1 MNDSITELENRL
13 ASVETDSEK
22 SQILAD
28 LAWSV
33 KYSDPSRAID
43 LASQALDLAEAS
55 GDSSPFPKAMLA
67 MAMGHLHMS
76 HFEEAEK
83 AGLAGLQHYKDVG
96 SLQGVRHALNVLG
109 SIFIQWG
116 KLGTALDNY
125 LESRKID
132 EELSSSP
139 DPGILSNIGSV
150 YMKLG
155 DSEKALDYFLEVRE
169 ISRDMK
175 GPADLKAAA
184 CINLGE
190 AYRAMEMY
198 DEALVHYLQ
207 GSEICRESDMKSYLA
222 ATEVNIGNIKVE
234 QGDIIEALDHFE
246 EALSI
251 YNQLGDRLGA
261 ADVLLNMGE
270 SNLAMERPKIALSFF
285 DEGLHIYREL
295 DSQQGAAESLL
306 GVAASMA
313 AMDKPKE
320 AIGKLHKAESAAS
333 ELGAKPVLVRI
344 FGELS
349 RAYESLGM
357 TGEALNYGKK
367 EHQLDKELHS
377 ERTESKLLNL
387 RITHQVEKSRKETEI
402 YRLKTEELSRDRDY
416 LEETVLRRTLEL
428 ERLMEEKEITQNVRE
443 QLEMELGRDRRLA
456 SLGEIAG
463 GIAHDF
469 RNILSVIS
477 GNTELVMNSENLSK
491 KSMERMESV
500 LDATISGAS
509 LAGQLMSFG
518 KQLSD
523 ERGPIH
529 LNNMV
534 SCILNMLERTVG
546 NGISIER
553 VLDPA
558 DPLIQGDRLQIENL
572 LVNLVINARD
582 AMEKGGVIQVSVT
595 RTDVG
600 EAGTPEGLFTDNQQ
614 LVRLDVKDQGHGIK
628 KKDLDRIF
636 DPFFTTKQKTGGSG
650 MGLAVVYSIVIQ
662 HNGWIKVDSTSG
674 KGSTFS
680 IFFPEIQQGRT

>member
-1 MNDSITELENRL
+1 MDDSIAELENRL
-13 ASVETDSEK
+13 ASVETDSER
-22 SQILAD
+22 SHILAD

-33 KYSDPSRAID
+33 KYSDPSRAIE
-43 LASQALDLAEAS
+43 LGSQALDLAEAS
-55 GDSSPFPKAMLA
+55 GDSSPFPKATLA

-76 HFEEAEK
+76 NFDEAEK
-83 AGLAGLQHYKDVG
+83 EGLAGLQHYKDEE
-96 SLQGVRHALNVLG
+96 SRPGVRHALNVLG
-109 SIFIQWG
+109 SIYIHWG
-116 KLGTALDNY
+116 KLGAALDSY

-132 EELSSSP
+132 EELSSIP

-155 DSEKALDYFLEVRE
+155 DSEKALNYFLEVRE

-207 GSEICRESDMKSYLA
+207 GSEICRENDMKSYLA
-222 ATEVNIGNIKVE
+222 ATEVNIGNIRIE
-234 QGDIIEALDHFE
+234 QGDVLEALDHFE

-295 DSQQGAAESLL
+295 DSQQGAAESFL

-313 AMDKPKE
+313 AMDKPRE
-320 AIGKLHKAESAAS
+320 AVGKLHKAESAAS
-333 ELGAKPVLVRI
+333 ELGAKPILVRI
-344 FGELS
+344 YGELS
-349 RAYESLGM
+349 RICESLGM
-357 TGEALNYGKK
+357 TGEALNYGRK
-367 EHQLDKELHS
+367 EHQLDRELHS
-377 ERTESKLLNL
+377 ERTESKLLSL
-387 RITHQVEKSRKETEI
+387 RISHQVEKSRREAEI

-416 LEETVLRRTLEL
+416 LEETVLRRTREM

-491 KSMERMESV
+491 KSMERMESI
-500 LDATISGAS
+500 LDATLNGAS

-518 KQLSD
+518 KQLPD
-523 ERGPIH
+523 ERGPVH
-529 LNNMV
+529 LNKMV
-534 SCILNMLERTVG
+534 SSIL
-546 NGISIER
+546 
-553 VLDPA
+553 
-558 DPLIQGDRLQIENL
+558 
-572 LVNLVINARD
+572 
-582 AMEKGGVIQVSVT
+582 
-595 RTDVG
+595 
-600 EAGTPEGLFTDNQQ
+600 
-614 LVRLDVKDQGHGIK
+614 
-628 KKDLDRIF
+628 
-636 DPFFTTKQKTGGSG
+636 
-650 MGLAVVYSIVIQ
+650 
-662 HNGWIKVDSTSG
+662 
-674 KGSTFS
+674 
-680 IFFPEIQQGRT
+680 